1 MPEKNE
7 KTTASAKS
15 VFATLRE
22 IDMSSKHK
30 EKNKLS
36 YLPWA
41 SAWATVKSIYPD
53 ATFKVLRDYNDNLY
67 FTDGKTC
74 RVETEVT
81 IEGQTQWETLAV
93 MDHRNASIPL
103 DNITST
109 AVDKSIKRC
118 LTKNLALFGLDLNL
132 WEGEELSDEAKVIVE
147 EKEKIAKEALD
158 EKKKEVKE
166 KGTALIKLGVSP
178 EKMYEIVSKH
188 NAGNK
193 NPGSIK
199 SIEVCEAILKEFTT
213 AEADFNR
220 TNLKGEKK

>member
-7 KTTASAKS
+7 KTTVLTKS

-53 ATFKVLRDYNDNLY
+53 CTYKVLRDYNDNLY

-81 IEGQTQWETLAV
+81 IEGQTQWETLAI
-93 MDHRNASIPL
+93 MDHRNVSIPL

-147 EKEKIAKEALD
+147 EKERLTKEALD
-158 EKKKEVKE
+158 KKKKEVKD
-166 KGTALIKLGVSP
+166 KGTALIKAGVPS
-178 EKMYEIVSKH
+178 EKMYEIVAKH
-188 NAGNK
+188 NGGNK
-193 NPGSIK
+193 NLGSIK
-199 SIEVCEAILKEFTT
+199 TVDVCDAILNEFQVTEEEFK
-213 AEADFNR
+213 AKS
-220 TNLKGEKK
+220 KGEKK